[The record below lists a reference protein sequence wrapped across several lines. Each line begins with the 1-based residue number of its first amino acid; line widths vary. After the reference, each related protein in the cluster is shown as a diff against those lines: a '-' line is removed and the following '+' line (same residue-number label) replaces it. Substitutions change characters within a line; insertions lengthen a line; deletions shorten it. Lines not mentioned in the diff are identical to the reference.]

1 MRRYGG
7 VAGNLPARPVRGL
20 DSECPGPKTGQP
32 AAASLPS
39 FAANRATGTA
49 VKGPCANRAGPY
61 HLPKCRGRSPI
72 CGANGI
78 SDAESPMAVNCK
90 RCGNPVPAEK
100 RECQACGEDNGFPNV
115 RLAQEPAE
123 VAELRVRL
131 HNAEVSTTA
140 RHCKQILDQ
149 FGTAVLGSKAVIA
162 RSLAV
167 VQDLLENDR
176 RTYTNYQ
183 RQLSSGARTAEDNDI
198 DRVRTQFESA
208 LFPNF
213 HGDILFACLSLN
225 NRGVAA
231 YGDGTAGRF
240 DCTSHFSF
248 SREPPNAVAKVGL
261 AASPTCSTWL

>member
-1 MRRYGG
+1 M
-7 VAGNLPARPVRGL
+7 
-20 DSECPGPKTGQP
+20 
-32 AAASLPS
+32 
-39 FAANRATGTA
+39 
-49 VKGPCANRAGPY
+49 
-61 HLPKCRGRSPI
+61 

-78 SDAESPMAVNCK
+78 RNAESPMAVNCK

-123 VAELRVRL
+123 VAELRNRL

-140 RHCKQILDQ
+140 RHCKQVLDQ

-213 HGDILFACLSLN
+213 HEDILFACLSLN

-231 YGDGTAGRF
+231 YGPYTMVLRENLIAHR
-240 DCTSHFSF
+240 TSVFQENLLTLSRRLGLLLHEPVPPGYRAEWAHRHTLAKAKLHSDIDANTSELDFSAH
-248 SREPPNAVAKVGL
+248 SAKG
-261 AASPTCSTWL
+261 PRCHG